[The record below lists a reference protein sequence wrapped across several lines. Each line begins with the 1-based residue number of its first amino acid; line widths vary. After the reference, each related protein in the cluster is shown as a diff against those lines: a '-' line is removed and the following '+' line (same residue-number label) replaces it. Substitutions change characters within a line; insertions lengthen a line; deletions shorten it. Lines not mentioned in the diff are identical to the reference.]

1 MPRVRRILHPSDFS
15 RASSAA
21 FGRAMEMA
29 KANRAEL
36 LLLHV
41 LAPVA
46 VIPAGGG
53 GISGGYISPTVYE
66 QLETSNRAAAQKQ
79 LGALVAKARKA
90 GVKVSSVLLD
100 GMPANQI
107 ARAAKSRRADVI
119 VIGTHGR
126 SNSDVVLDLW
136 TFSLRLSLPRFR
148 PWRARRRS
156 PRKLP

>member
-119 VIGTHGR
+119 VITHGR